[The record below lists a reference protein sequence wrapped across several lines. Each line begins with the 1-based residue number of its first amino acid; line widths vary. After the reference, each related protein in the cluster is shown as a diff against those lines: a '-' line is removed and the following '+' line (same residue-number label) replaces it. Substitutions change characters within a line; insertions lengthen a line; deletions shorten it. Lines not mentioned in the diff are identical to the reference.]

1 MSEGGKTARSD
12 LIGGAGWMGFGL
24 LIVTQALRMDRFT
37 SMGAT
42 LYTMPGF
49 VPGIIGSVVALLGA
63 VLMLRG
69 WRRKVAQARLAAAA
83 AATGDVPEPIVNR
96 RVAITLA
103 LSLLYAGALL
113 GRAPFWLV
121 TALFVAAFTWMFAPE
136 DMPGARRA
144 IAAAVAGV
152 LTSAAVTVVFQYIFL
167 VRLP

>member
-12 LIGGAGWMGFGL
+12 LLGGAGWAGFGL
-24 LIVTQALRMDRFT
+24 LIVTEALRMDRFT

-49 VPGIIGSVVALLGA
+49 VPGIIGSLITLLGA

-69 WRRKVAQARLAAAA
+69 WQRSRAEGKSPDAS
-83 AATGDVPEPIVNR
+83 TSTEPVVNR
-96 RVAITLA
+96 RVGFTLA
-103 LSLLYAGALL
+103 LSLVYAGALL

-121 TALFVAAFTWMFAPE
+121 TGLFVAAFTWVFAPA
-136 DMPGARRA
+136 DQPRARRVV
-144 IAAAVAGV
+144 AAVIAGAA
-152 LTSAAVTVVFQYIFL
+152 TSAIVTVVFQYVFL